1 MRELKPENGGQLAV
15 ALENSRIQL
24 RLALRCVLIK
34 GHIYNEAV
42 EVEFLL
48 EQLFELYNDIHQ
60 FKISAPQS
68 VPDPSSLAHYEQ
80 GLVQFRGRLTGLIG
94 GTSRKTISA
103 GGKRSQIK
111 TWEANKLQTR

>member
-34 GHIYNEAV
+34 GHKYNEAA

-48 EQLFELYNDIHQ
+48 EQLFELYNDMHQ
-60 FKISAPQS
+60 FKVSPTLL
-68 VPDPSSLAHYEQ
+68 PLPTMT
-80 GLVQFRGRLTGLIG
+80 RGW
-94 GTSRKTISA
+94 SNF
-103 GGKRSQIK
+103 
-111 TWEANKLQTR
+111 EED